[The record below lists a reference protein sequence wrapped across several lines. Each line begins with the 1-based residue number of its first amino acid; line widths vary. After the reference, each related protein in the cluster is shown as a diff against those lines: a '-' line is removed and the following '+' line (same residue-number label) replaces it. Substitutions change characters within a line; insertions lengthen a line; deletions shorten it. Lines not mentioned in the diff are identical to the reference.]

1 MKLHSIQG
9 NKIVELKYVNPL
21 CCVYTPKAIT
31 ERSLDQFEIVQGRE
45 Y

>member
-1 MKLHSIQG
+1 MLIHFVVFI
-9 NKIVELKYVNPL
+9 
-21 CCVYTPKAIT
+21 PKAIT